1 MMALEKA
8 HAFEAEGFMEVTVTP
23 EEFKNVSIPGDFGFT
38 FEVNH
43 VIIVRP
49 SFSKSSVFKC
59 FPCTR
64 QRKAGISNPS
74 GLKCVFDKLCL
85 RDGLAWTFV

>member
-38 FEVNH
+38 FEEN
-43 VIIVRP
+43 
-49 SFSKSSVFKC
+49 
-59 FPCTR
+59 
-64 QRKAGISNPS
+64 
-74 GLKCVFDKLCL
+74 
-85 RDGLAWTFV
+85 